1 MSRWSLV
8 YEGYDPDQEGLRET
22 LCTLGNGYFATR
34 GAATYSHADSTHYPG
49 TYLAGGYNRLETE
62 IAGRVIEN
70 EDLVNLPNWLPL
82 TFRMEGDEA
91 WFRLEDVEILSYRQ
105 KLDLRHGVLHR
116 DVRFQ
121 DGGNRTFRLTTRR
134 LVSMADPHLCAVEM
148 TLEAEDWSGSVEIQ
162 SALDGT
168 VVNSGVVRYQ
178 DLSNQ
183 HLHILETGH
192 PDGETTFLKIETNQS
207 ELRIAQAARTQV
219 HRDSSRIEPEREPFN
234 DDGFVGQR
242 FAVHVSP
249 GQITT
254 VEKVVS
260 LFTSRD
266 RAISECGLEAK
277 EAVQNCGPFADL
289 LRSQELS
296 WQHLWDLF
304 SIDIDREGEV
314 EAERGSM
321 ILHLHVFHL
330 LQTASPHTRDLDAGI
345 PARGWHGEAYRGH
358 IFWDELFI
366 FPLLNLRL
374 PKITRS
380 LLLYRY
386 RRLRRA
392 RAAAHEAGYRGAMF
406 PWQSG
411 SDGREETQRVHLN
424 PRSGRW
430 LPDNSRLQ
438 RHVNAAVAYNIW
450 QYYQSTCDTEFMSFY
465 GAEMILEIA
474 RFWSSI
480 ATYNR
485 ELDRY
490 EILGVMG
497 PDEYHDAY
505 PDSGRPGLDNN
516 AYTNVMAAWVILR
529 AFDTLRLLPDDR
541 AQKLRAELNLTDQEL
556 EEWEAISSK
565 MRICFHDEG
574 IISQFQGYGELQEF
588 DWKGYRDR
596 YGDIQRL
603 DRILEAEDDTPNRYQ
618 VSKQTDVLMLF
629 YLFPAQ
635 ELEQLFEHLGYEFD
649 ADLIPRNVEYYLNR
663 TSHGSTLSR
672 VVHSWVLA
680 RSDRMQSCRL
690 FDEALESDI
699 ADVQGGTT
707 SEGIHLGALAGTVDI
722 VQRGYTGLQTRD
734 EVLYFNPCLPHEY
747 SRVSLCF
754 RYRAHFLC
762 VEADHERLVVS
773 AGPSSEEPIQVGL
786 DGVVHRL
793 CAGETREF
801 KLQDLQQQLS

>member
-1 MSRWSLV
+1 
-8 YEGYDPDQEGLRET
+8 
-22 LCTLGNGYFATR
+22 
-34 GAATYSHADSTHYPG
+34 
-49 TYLAGGYNRLETE
+49 
-62 IAGRVIEN
+62 
-70 EDLVNLPNWLPL
+70 
-82 TFRMEGDEA
+82 
-91 WFRLEDVEILSYRQ
+91 
-105 KLDLRHGVLHR
+105 
-116 DVRFQ
+116 
-121 DGGNRTFRLTTRR
+121 
-134 LVSMADPHLCAVEM
+134 MADKNIAALEV
-148 TLEAEDWSGSVEIQ
+148 TLTARNWPGHITFL
-162 SALDGT
+162 SALDGS
-168 VVNSGVVRYQ
+168 VVNAGVPRYL
-178 DLSNQ
+178 DLASD
-183 HLHILETGH
+183 HLKPVTASQPEPDTICLVVETSQSHI
-192 PDGETTFLKIETNQS
+192 
-207 ELRIAQAARTQV
+207 RIAEAARTQLKV
-219 HRDSSRIEPEREPFN
+219 AGDPKPIAAELSERTGYVRLVLPVAAQCGIPLAVEKTVALCTSRESGISEPTYAALTRLKVAGDFAALLKSHVEAWDAIWRRCTIDVG
-234 DDGFVGQR
+234 DDD
-242 FAVHVSP
+242 HVSM
-249 GQITT
+249 
-254 VEKVVS
+254 
-260 LFTSRD
+260 L
-266 RAISECGLEAK
+266 
-277 EAVQNCGPFADL
+277 
-289 LRSQELS
+289 
-296 WQHLWDLF
+296 
-304 SIDIDREGEV
+304 
-314 EAERGSM
+314 
-321 ILHLHVFHL
+321 LHLHVFHV
-330 LQTASPHTRDLDAGI
+330 LQTVSPHTVDLDAGL
-345 PARGWHGEAYRGH
+345 PARGLHGEAYRGH
-358 IFWDELFI
+358 IFWDELYV
-366 FPLLNLRL
+366 FPFMTSVF
-374 PKITRS
+374 PEITRA
-380 LLLYRY
+380 LLKYRY
-386 RRLRRA
+386 RRLPA
-392 RAAAHEAGYRGAMF
+392 AVRAASAEGYRGAMF

-699 ADVQGGTT
+699 ADVQGGAT

-754 RYRAHFLC
+754 CYRAHFLC

>member
-8 YEGYDPDQEGLRET
+8 YESYEPDQEGLREA

-34 GAATYSHADSTHYPG
+34 GAAAESSADEIHYPG

-62 IAGRVIEN
+62 ISGRVIEN
-70 EDLVNLPNWLPL
+70 EDLVNIPNWLPL
-82 TFRMEGDEA
+82 TFRVGGGS
-91 WFRLEDVEILSYRQ
+91 WFSMDDVEILSYRQ
-105 KLDLRHGVLHR
+105 ELDVRHGILLR
-116 DVRFQ
+116 AVRFR
-121 DGGNRTFRLTTRR
+121 DGDGRTTLLSSRR
-134 LVSMADPHLCAVEM
+134 IVSMTDSHICALEM
-148 TLEAEDWSGSVEIQ
+148 SLEAEDWSGPVEFR

-168 VVNSGVVRYQ
+168 VVNSGVVRYK
-178 DLSNQ
+178 DLNNQ
-183 HLHILETGH
+183 HLRVRDARQVDNEITFLQV
-192 PDGETTFLKIETNQS
+192 ETTQS

-219 HRDSSRIEPEREPFN
+219 RQEGSLIDPERVYFN

-242 FAVHVSP
+242 FTVQVAP
-249 GQITT
+249 GRTTT

-266 RAISECGLEAK
+266 RAISECGLEAR
-277 EAVQNCGPFADL
+277 EVARRSGSFTGL
-289 LRSQELS
+289 LRSHELS

-304 SIDIDREGEV
+304 AIDIDQSGQDGNTRS
-314 EAERGSM
+314 SM
-321 ILHLHVFHL
+321 ILHLHIFHL
-330 LQTASPHTRDLDAGI
+330 LQTASPHTRDLDVGI

-366 FPLLNLRL
+366 FPLLNSRL
-374 PKITRS
+374 PKITRA

-386 RRLRRA
+386 RRLGRA
-392 RAAAHEAGYRGAMF
+392 RAAAREAGYRGAMF

-411 SDGREETQRVHLN
+411 SDGREETQEVHLN

-438 RHVNAAVAYNIW
+438 RHVNAAIAYNVW
-450 QYYQSTCDTEFMSFY
+450 QYYQATCDTEFMVFY
-465 GAEMILEIA
+465 GAEMMLEIA

-480 ATYNR
+480 ATYNADM
-485 ELDRY
+485 DRY

-497 PDEYHDAY
+497 PDEYHDGY
-505 PDSGRPGLDNN
+505 PDSDRAGLDNN
-516 AYTNVMAAWVILR
+516 AYTNVMAAWVIRR
-529 AFDTLRLLPDDR
+529 AFDVLRLLPSDR
-541 AQKLRAELNLTDQEL
+541 AEKLTAHLNLTDREL
-556 EEWEAISSK
+556 DEWDAISRK

-574 IISQFQGYGELQEF
+574 IISQFEGYEELEEF
-588 DWKGYRDR
+588 DWEGYRDK

-603 DRILEAEDDTPNRYQ
+603 DRILEAEDDSPNRYK
-618 VSKQTDVLMLF
+618 VSKQADVLMLF
-629 YLFPAQ
+629 YLFSTP
-635 ELEQLFEHLGYEFD
+635 EIEKLFGHLGYDFD
-649 ADLIPRNVEYYLNR
+649 AGMIPRNVQFYLAR

-672 VVHSWVLA
+672 VVHSWILA

-734 EVLYFNPCLPHEY
+734 EVLYLDPCLPAEY
-747 SRVSLCF
+747 SRVTLCF
-754 RYRAHFLC
+754 RYRAHSLC
-762 VEADHERLVVS
+762 VEVGHNHLIVS
-773 AGPSSEEPIQVGL
+773 AGPSVEEPIKVGL
-786 DGVVHRL
+786 DGTVHEL
-793 CAGETREF
+793 SPGETREF
-801 KLQDLQQQLS
+801 TLTG